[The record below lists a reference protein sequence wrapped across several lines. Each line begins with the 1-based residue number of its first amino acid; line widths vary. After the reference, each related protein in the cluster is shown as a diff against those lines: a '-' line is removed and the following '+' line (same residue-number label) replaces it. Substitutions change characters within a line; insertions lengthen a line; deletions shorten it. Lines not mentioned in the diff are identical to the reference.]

1 MARSGWNWLEMVGN
15 DWKKLDMA
23 RNGLK
28 GLETTVNDCQ
38 FLKMAGNVRFFL
50 NCLVFLN

>member
-23 RNGLK
+23 RN
-28 GLETTVNDCQ
+28 LERARN
-38 FLKMAGNVRFFL
+38 
-50 NCLVFLN
+50 NCK